1 MLSHSHVRTTPVSSV
16 KVPTPSLHTT
26 GAEVGDLV
34 GTGVTGLRLGFAE
47 GLILLVGRCEG
58 SSLGSP
64 LGNREG

>member
-1 MLSHSHVRTTPVSSV
+1 MSSA
-16 KVPTPSLHTT
+16 KVPTPSLHKT

-34 GTGVTGLRLGFAE
+34 GAGVTGLRLGVAE

-64 LGNREG
+64 LGNRVGLSLGARLGS